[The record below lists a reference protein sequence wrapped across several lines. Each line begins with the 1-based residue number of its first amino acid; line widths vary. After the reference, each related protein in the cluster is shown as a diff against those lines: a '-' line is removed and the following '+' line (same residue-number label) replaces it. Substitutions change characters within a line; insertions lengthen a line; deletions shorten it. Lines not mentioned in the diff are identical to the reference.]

1 MIQHPKKVMKCTAR
15 SVFDPA
21 AQAAKLR
28 ESGKL
33 NDLQNDP
40 ELKPVFEELLKIER
54 GSRYLF
60 VSEVYLG

>member
-1 MIQHPKKVMKCTAR
+1 MKCTAR